1 MSENVLLDYES
12 KNIQTL
18 SAREQVRLRPGM
30 WIGKLGDG
38 TQFDDGEYIL
48 FKEILDNS
56 IDEFII
62 GAGKKI
68 EISLQDNKM
77 TIRDYGR
84 GIPFDK
90 LEDCFSTINTSGKY
104 DNESYK
110 KSIGLNGV
118 GGKAT
123 NYLSTS
129 FVSTSYRDGEFKKI
143 SYECGLKVS
152 EDSGKAPK
160 EANGTK
166 IEYVIDESIF
176 GPYNYNLDFLR
187 KRIHNYA
194 CLNPNLEIIFNG
206 ESFLSTNGL
215 LDLINDR
222 DDKSDFLYKPIRLI
236 ADDFECVVVHNSG
249 DSEEYS
255 SFVNGQYTSQGG
267 THQMA
272 FREAVAK
279 TLKDFFKKDYEMS
292 DMRGGLV
299 ASVKVYVEEPEFESQ
314 TKIRLSSKFMSGIT
328 KDVTIRQYIL
338 DTVGKELNDYLIK
351 NPDVAK
357 AIEEKA
363 KLNLRERKAIAG
375 IKSKTKEQIKKAS
388 LNNRK
393 LRDCKIHYTDYKSM
407 SKNDTM
413 IFITEGNSASGSI
426 TASRDVKTQAVFSLR
441 GKPLNTFN
449 MKKIDIYKNEEF
461 SLLSAALDIESGIE
475 NLRYNKVIIATDAD
489 PDGYHIRMLLITY
502 FVQFFPELIR
512 DGHLFF
518 LITPLFRVRNKKET
532 IYCYNE
538 SQRDKAIEKLGKDVE
553 VTRAKGLGEFNADE
567 FKNFITPSKMEL
579 EQINFAENDRI
590 KDTLKFYMGP
600 NTPERFQYVCENL
613 ENEID

>member
-1 MSENVLLDYES
+1 MEKEEIRYSEEDIWQLDP
-12 KNIQTL
+12 IQHI
-18 SAREQVRLRPGM
+18 RLRPHM
-30 WIGKLGDG
+30 YIGKLGDG
-38 TQFDDGEYIL
+38 TCFDDGNGVC
-48 FKEILDNS
+48 FKEIMDNAV
-56 IDEFII
+56 DEFSM
-62 GAGKKI
+62 GYGNKI
-68 EISLQDNKM
+68 SVEVDEKNCV

-84 GIPFDK
+84 GIPLNK
-90 LEDCFSTINTSGKY
+90 IEECVGQVNTSGKY
-104 DNESYK
+104 GSGSYK
-110 KSIGLNGV
+110 KTVGLNGV
-118 GGKAT
+118 GSTCVNA
-123 NYLSTS
+123 LSS
-129 FVSTSYRDGEFKKI
+129 KFVATSYRDGKFKSVVFSEGKKVNEETGNTKELNGTEI
-143 SYECGLKVS
+143 SYVL
-152 EDSGKAPK
+152 D
-160 EANGTK
+160 
-166 IEYVIDESIF
+166 DSIF
-176 GPYNYNLDFLR
+176 GRYIYNFDFL
-187 KRIHNYA
+187 KTRIHNYV
-194 CLNPNLEIIFNG
+194 CLNPGLEIVFNG
-206 ESFLSTNGL
+206 ESFISKNGL

-222 DDKSDFLYKPIRLI
+222 DDKSEFLYSPIRI
-236 ADDFECVVVHNSG
+236 TADDFECVIVHNSG

-255 SFVNGQYTSQGG
+255 SFVNGQFTSQGG

-299 ASVKVYVEEPEFESQ
+299 ASVKVYIEEPEFESQ
-314 TKIRLSSKFMSGIT
+314 TKIRLSSKYMSGVT
-328 KDVTIRQYIL
+328 KDATVRQYVL
-338 DTVGKELNDYLIK
+338 DTVGKELNDYLTK

-357 AIEEKA
+357 TIEEKV
-363 KLNLRERKAIAG
+363 KMNLRERKAIAG
-375 IKSKTKEQIKKAS
+375 IKSKTKDQIKKAS
-388 LNNRK
+388 LNNKK
-393 LRDCKIHYTDYKSM
+393 LRDCKVHYTDTKSPA
-407 SKNDTM
+407 KNDTM

-449 MKKIDIYKNEEF
+449 MKKVEIYKNEEF
-461 SLLSAALDIESGIE
+461 SLLSAALDIEAGIE

-489 PDGYHIRMLLITY
+489 PDGYHIRMLLLTY

-538 SQRDKAIEKLGKDVE
+538 VERDRAIKKIGKDAE

-567 FKNFITPSKMEL
+567 FKNFITPGKMEL

-590 KDTLKFYMGP
+590 KDTLKFFMGN
-600 NTPERFQYVCENL
+600 NTPERFKYVCENL

>member
-1 MSENVLLDYES
+1 MIDIHYSKDDIWELDP
-12 KNIQTL
+12 IQHI
-18 SAREQVRLRPGM
+18 RLRPHM
-30 WIGKLGDG
+30 YIGKLGDG
-38 TQFDDGEYIL
+38 SNFDDGNGVC
-48 FKEILDNS
+48 FKEIVDNA
-56 IDEFII
+56 IDEFTM
-62 GAGKKI
+62 GYGKKI
-68 EISLQDNKM
+68 DISVYDNKV
-77 TIRDYGR
+77 TVRDFGR
-84 GIPFDK
+84 GIP
-90 LEDCFSTINTSGKY
+90 LEKIEECVGQVNTSGKY
-104 DNESYK
+104 GSGSYRRTV
-110 KSIGLNGV
+110 GLNGV
-118 GGKAT
+118 GSTCVNA
-123 NYLSTS
+123 LSSS
-129 FVSTSYRDGEFKKI
+129 FIATSYREGRYKTVEFSEGKKI
-143 SYECGLKVS
+143 NEK
-152 EDSGKAPK
+152 EGKTTEP
-160 EANGTK
+160 NGTK
-166 IEYVIDESIF
+166 IEYIIDESIF
-176 GPYNYNLDFLR
+176 GPYSYNLNFLR

-194 CLNPNLEIIFNG
+194 CLNPNLEINFNG
-206 ESFLSTNGL
+206 EKFISHNGL

-222 DDKSDFLYKPIRLI
+222 EDKSDFLYKPIRLT
-236 ADDFECVVVHNSG
+236 ADDFECVIVHNSG
-249 DSEEYS
+249 DTEEYS

-279 TLKDFFKKDYEMS
+279 TLKDYFKKDYEMS

-328 KDVTIRQYIL
+328 KDITIRQYIL
-338 DTVGKELNDYLIK
+338 DTVGKELNDYLVK
-351 NPDVAK
+351 NPDIAK

-363 KLNLRERKAIAG
+363 KINLRERKAIAG

-388 LNNRK
+388 LNNKK
-393 LRDCKIHYTDYKSM
+393 LRDCKVHYTDEKNP

-449 MKKIDIYKNEEF
+449 MKKIEIYKNEEF
-461 SLLSAALDIESGIE
+461 SLLSAALDIENGID

-489 PDGYHIRMLLITY
+489 PDGYHIRMLILTY
-502 FVQFFPELIR
+502 FVQFFPELIT

-538 SQRDKAIEKLGKDVE
+538 AERDKAIKKLGKDVE

-567 FKNFITPSKMEL
+567 FKNFITPGKMEL
-579 EQINFAENDRI
+579 EQINFAENDAI
-590 KDTLKFYMGP
+590 KDTLKFFMGP
-600 NTPERFQYVCENL
+600 NSAERFQYVCENL